1 MSKQKSKFF
10 FKIHYFH
17 VLTSPLKHLLGGL
30 ATPAA
35 WRFSGWQLNKKYTG
49 YISILKYV
57 ECRYMYWPTRC
68 AWLICFSFFGLDVVE
83 LDFWLCQSYEFSH
96 VRVSIH
102 IVSQIFI
109 GFTRFYLL
117 AWRLYG
123 DKLANAS
130 YFEIRYNLRTARAW
144 NLDDLWLYR
153 ILYHSEL
160 CWALTP
166 HLGE

>member
-1 MSKQKSKFF
+1 VLVHTIHVHMAFRTLRHVLRPAIRTLLYLCLSKKASF

-117 AWRLYG
+117 A
-123 DKLANAS
+123 
-130 YFEIRYNLRTARAW
+130 
-144 NLDDLWLYR
+144 
-153 ILYHSEL
+153 
-160 CWALTP
+160 
-166 HLGE
+166 